1 MPYEKRI
8 RWKTPFWKKKKKIK
22 EKKKKSEHSYNNGR
36 EFFKFGHVEIEK
48 QKFNSSKSVTTISN
62 VDIDK
67 IAMASNNFPCDIKSF
82 KWLTCYSNED
92 QVNTTVQHAFSVKSF
107 HRTNYLTFWPSV
119 NNYWEN
125 AIKSV
130 TL

>member
-1 MPYEKRI
+1 MKKEFDEKTHFEKK
-8 RWKTPFWKKKKKIK
+8 KTKKKKITKKKKKNPILKKKKKKKKRK

-82 KWLTCYSNED
+82 K
-92 QVNTTVQHAFSVKSF
+92 
-107 HRTNYLTFWPSV
+107 
-119 NNYWEN
+119 
-125 AIKSV
+125 
-130 TL
+130 